1 MREVLEAAARAGA
14 GAGPAAGG
22 AAGVVQA
29 AAAGMA
35 AQGPLD
41 TFAEMLALDHLGA
54 LFHGG
59 PQRHYEGSYEP
70 AVNGQ

>member
-1 MREVLEAAARAGA
+1 MGQVPPDPGGR
-14 GAGPAAGG
+14 G
-22 AAGVVQA
+22 AA
-29 AAAGMA
+29 
-35 AQGPLD
+35 
-41 TFAEMLALDHLGA
+41 FAPLALDHLGA